1 MFYESEL
8 RFLCSVLKKCRI
20 QISFVDNNITP
31 EKIFDDFFK
40 GLFGEFDS
48 QSMLDALLSNIKP
61 ATIYKV
67 ATPFKLNYIFFAL
80 PQLSEFTLMAIGPYT
95 NQNLTTAKILEIGEN
110 FGVSPH
116 NQKLLENYYMSVPL
130 VEESSPIFLM
140 LESFAEHIWGGGNSY
155 TTEEVSYSQIE
166 SVLPLNKNNIENRD
180 ILLNMQMMEERYAFE
195 NELMQAVANGQMQK
209 ASLITSNFTTS
220 MFEKRLTD
228 PVRNLK
234 NYSIIMNTILR
245 KAAESGGVHPVHI
258 NDVSSDFALKIEKLN
273 NIKDG
278 RELMVDMFRSYC
290 RLVRKYAVKNYSAT
304 VQKAIVYIHTDLS
317 ADLSLSTLSEAQNIS
332 AGYLSAVFKKETGK
346 TVTQYITDAR
356 IKLAQR
362 LIRTTHLQIQTV
374 ALHCGIMDV
383 QYFSKVFKK
392 YTGKTPKEYRE
403 TAKDD

>member
-1 MFYESEL
+1 
-8 RFLCSVLKKCRI
+8 
-20 QISFVDNNITP
+20 
-31 EKIFDDFFK
+31 
-40 GLFGEFDS
+40 
-48 QSMLDALLSNIKP
+48 
-61 ATIYKV
+61 
-67 ATPFKLNYIFFAL
+67 
-80 PQLSEFTLMAIGPYT
+80 
-95 NQNLTTAKILEIGEN
+95 
-110 FGVSPH
+110 
-116 NQKLLENYYMSVPL
+116 
-130 VEESSPIFLM
+130 
-140 LESFAEHIWGGGNSY
+140 
-155 TTEEVSYSQIE
+155 
-166 SVLPLNKNNIENRD
+166 
-180 ILLNMQMMEERYAFE
+180 
-195 NELMQAVANGQMQK
+195 
-209 ASLITSNFTTS
+209 
-220 MFEKRLTD
+220 
-228 PVRNLK
+228 
-234 NYSIIMNTILR
+234 MNTILR

-317 ADLSLSTLSEAQNIS
+317 ADLSLSTLSKAQNIS